1 MTTERG
7 QQGGWVVER
16 LLNQLLVELDGAEQ
30 RCGVYVI
37 GATNRPEVIDRALL
51 RPGRLG
57 ELLHVPLPS
66 PDDRGLILQALAKKK
81 PVDTTV
87 DLVDFGKS
95 DSCNSLSGA
104 DLAAL
109 MDEAVMVAVEDELQG
124 LQYLNGKQ
132 NTLTAEHL
140 ELALKKVHPSVSV
153 EQDKFYRCWA
163 RQQDRRGRHGRLR
176 GRPSSRHLP
185 DKKCA

>member
-1 MTTERG
+1 M
-7 QQGGWVVER
+7 
-16 LLNQLLVELDGAEQ
+16 
-30 RCGVYVI
+30 
-37 GATNRPEVIDRALL
+37 IDRALL

-109 MDEAVMVAVEDELQG
+109 VC
-124 LQYLNGKQ
+124 LNCIKEFKRIQ
-132 NTLTAEHL
+132 FPSL
-140 ELALKKVHPSVSV
+140 SVSFCHV
-153 EQDKFYRCWA
+153 QSDIAHLANCIINTFA
-163 RQQDRRGRHGRLR
+163 
-176 GRPSSRHLP
+176 SRWTKL
-185 DKKCA
+185 

>member
-1 MTTERG
+1 MI
-7 QQGGWVVER
+7 
-16 LLNQLLVELDGAEQ
+16 NMF
-30 RCGVYVI
+30 
-37 GATNRPEVIDRALL
+37 GATRHSLNFINLIRPEVIDRALL

-87 DLVDFGKS
+87 DLVAFGKD

-109 MDEAVMVAVEDELQG
+109 VCHNCIKEYKCSSIPFHVGVLLLCAD
-124 LQYLNGKQ
+124 YLAHLANCII
-132 NTLTAEHL
+132 NTFASRWT
-140 ELALKKVHPSVSV
+140 K
-153 EQDKFYRCWA
+153 
-163 RQQDRRGRHGRLR
+163 LR
-176 GRPSSRHLP
+176 
-185 DKKCA
+185 